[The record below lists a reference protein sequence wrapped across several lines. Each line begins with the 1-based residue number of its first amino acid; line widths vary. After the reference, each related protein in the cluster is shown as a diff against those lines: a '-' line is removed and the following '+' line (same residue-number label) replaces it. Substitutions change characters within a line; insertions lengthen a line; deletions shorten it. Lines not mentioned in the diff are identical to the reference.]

1 MANVTNRVVQILQ
14 KRDGMRQEDAIEYF
28 ESNMNDV
35 YSAIET
41 GDWEEAEEI
50 FEDSFGLE
58 IDYLIELIQ

>member
-1 MANVTNRVVQILQ
+1 MAQVTNKVIQILQ
-14 KRDGMRQEDAIEYF
+14 TRDGMRQEEAIEYF
-28 ESNMNDV
+28 ESTMNDV

-58 IDYLIELIQ
+58 IDYLIELI

>member
-1 MANVTNRVVQILQ
+1 
-14 KRDGMRQEDAIEYF
+14 MRQEDAIEYF
-28 ESNMNDV
+28 ESTMNDV

-58 IDYLIELIQ
+58 IDYLIELI

>member
-58 IDYLIELIQ
+58 IDYLIELI

>member
-1 MANVTNRVVQILQ
+1 MANVTNKVIQILQ
-14 KRDGMRQEDAIEYF
+14 TRDGMRQEDAIEYF
-28 ESNMNDV
+28 ESTMNDV

-58 IDYLIELIQ
+58 IDYLIELI